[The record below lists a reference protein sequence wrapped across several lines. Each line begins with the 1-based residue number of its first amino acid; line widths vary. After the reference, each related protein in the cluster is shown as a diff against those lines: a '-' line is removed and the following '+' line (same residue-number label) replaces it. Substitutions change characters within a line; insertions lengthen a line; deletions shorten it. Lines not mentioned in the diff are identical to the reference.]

1 SQQVIKNLQISVT
14 NMTGQQVFAQSYT
27 NTQGQFNTEIDLSAA
42 ARGVYFVTFMAD
54 GERMIRK
61 MVLK

>member
-1 SQQVIKNLQISVT
+1 MNT
-14 NMTGQQVFAQSYT
+14 N
-27 NTQGQFNTEIDLSAA
+27 GQFNTEIDLSGT
-42 ARGVYFVTFMAD
+42 ARGVYFVEFMAD